1 MPERPTE
8 RLAERPTERVGE
20 RPTERPTK
28 RPIERLTGRLTGRLT
43 ERLAEVGLTLDP
55 GATEAL
61 ARYLEEILRWNRVH
75 NLTAITDPEGMI
87 RRHAIESLA
96 LRPLLA
102 GKRVAD
108 AGSGVGVPGIPLA
121 IAEPDRHFTLIESR
135 GKRAAFLR
143 HVQGVLG
150 LVNVDVQHR
159 RVESMNDVGT
169 FDTILARAL
178 APPAQLVRL
187 TAHLFAPDTVMLV
200 PTGEEAAGEFESLDD
215 RVEVR
220 RMEGAMA
227 DLIGGSLLIVS
238 MKRG

>member
-1 MPERPTE
+1 MPKRPTERPTE
-8 RLAERPTERVGE
+8 RCTE
-20 RPTERPTK
+20 RPTERPTQVLTE
-28 RPIERLTGRLTGRLT
+28 RPTEHLTERLTGRLT
-43 ERLAEVGLTLDP
+43 ERLAEVGLTMDP
-55 GATEAL
+55 SAAEAL
-61 ARYLEEILRWNRVH
+61 ATYLGEIRRWNRVH
-75 NLTAITDPEGMI
+75 NLTAITEPEAMV

-108 AGSGVGVPGIPLA
+108 VGSGAGVPGIPLA
-121 IAEPDRHFTLIESR
+121 IAEPDRRFTLIESR

-159 RVESMNDVGT
+159 RVESMNDAGT

-178 APPAQLVRL
+178 APPAQLLRL

-200 PTGEEAAGEFESLDD
+200 PTGEQAAGEAEGLDD
-215 RVEVR
+215 RFEVR
-220 RMEGAMA
+220 RAEGATA
-227 DLIGGSLLIVS
+227 DLIDGSLLIITR
-238 MKRG
+238 KRG